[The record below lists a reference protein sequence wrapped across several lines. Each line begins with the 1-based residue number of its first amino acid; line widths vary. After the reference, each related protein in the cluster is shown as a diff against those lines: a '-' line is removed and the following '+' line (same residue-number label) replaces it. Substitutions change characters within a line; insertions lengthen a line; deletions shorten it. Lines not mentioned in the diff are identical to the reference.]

1 MTDTALDR
9 PVGGDGRGADEGG
22 IAVVNPATGEE
33 IGRAPRA
40 TRADLDA
47 AVAAARAAFPAWR
60 ATPIGERQRIVAAF
74 GAKVME
80 HADELAR
87 LLTTEQGKPLRDATS
102 EIMGAAYWMT
112 SFAARDLPVT
122 VLEESAERR
131 TEQRRVPIGV
141 VGAIA
146 PWNFPVFLAL
156 WKVAPALLAGNTML
170 LKPSPFTPLT
180 TLRIAELVEGIV
192 PAGGFTVITGGDE
205 LGPWITAHPGID
217 KISFTGST
225 ATGRKVMQSASA
237 TLKRVTLELGG
248 NDPAIVLPDADL
260 DSVVP
265 DLFWAAFRNSG
276 QICLA
281 TKRLYV
287 HADIY
292 DRFRDALV
300 AYAATVRVGNG
311 LEEASQL
318 GPVQNAQQYR
328 RVLSL
333 IDDCR
338 RRGLTFAAGG
348 EGVDA
353 DARGLFVPITI
364 IDNPPDDARVVT
376 EEAFGP
382 VLPLLRF
389 TDTEG
394 VIARAN
400 DSPYGLTGSVW
411 GRDTDAARAVAERL
425 DAGIV
430 WVNESQALTPDMPFG
445 GHKQSGIGVESGLD
459 GLLEYTASQV
469 VSVRYA
475 PGSAI
480 EVAPVG

>member
-1 MTDTALDR
+1 MSTARAHAAPDR
-9 PVGGDGRGADEGG
+9 LSDDAPVF
-22 IAVVNPATGEE
+22 NPATGAEV
-33 IGRAPRA
+33 GRMPLAS
-40 TRADLDA
+40 RADLDR
-47 AVAAARAAFPAWR
+47 AVLAARAAYPGWR
-60 ATPIGERQRIVAAF
+60 ATPYARRQELVAAF
-74 GAKVME
+74 GARVAE
-80 HADELAR
+80 HADDLAR
-87 LLTTEQGKPLRDATS
+87 LLTAEQGKPLADAMS
-102 EIMGAAYWMT
+102 EVAGAAYWMGA
-112 SFAARDLPVT
+112 FAARELPVT
-122 VLEESAERR
+122 VLSETEERR
-131 TEQRRVPIGV
+131 VEQRRLPLGV
-141 VGAIA
+141 VAAIA

-156 WKVAPALLAGNTML
+156 WKVAPALLAGNTLL

-180 TLRIAELVEGIV
+180 TLRIAELVEGLLPPGV
-192 PAGGFTVITGGDE
+192 CTVITGGDE

-225 ATGRKVMQSASA
+225 ATGRKVMESASA

-248 NDPAIVLPDADL
+248 NDAAIVLPDADL
-260 DSVVP
+260 DTVVP
-265 DLFWAAFRNSG
+265 DLFWGAFRNSG

-287 HADIY
+287 HDAIY

-300 AYAATVRVGNG
+300 AYAATVEVGDG
-311 LEEASQL
+311 AQDGVQL
-318 GPVQNAQQYR
+318 GPVQNEPQYR

-348 EGVDA
+348 SDEAPSG
-353 DARGLFVPITI
+353 RGLFVPITI

-389 TDTEG
+389 SDVDEA
-394 VIARAN
+394 VSRAN
-400 DSPYGLTGSVW
+400 DSPFGLTGSVW
-411 GRDTDAARAVAERL
+411 SRDAQAARAVAERL
-425 DAGIV
+425 EAGIV
-430 WVNESQALTPDMPFG
+430 WVNETQALTPDMPFG
-445 GHKQSGIGVESGLD
+445 GRKQSGFGVENGLD

-469 VSVRYA
+469 VSVRKA
-475 PGSAI
+475 PGAPV

>member
-1 MTDTALDR
+1 M
-9 PVGGDGRGADEGG
+9 PC
-22 IAVVNPATGEE
+22 
-33 IGRAPRA
+33 A
-40 TRADLDA
+40 TRGDLDA

-60 ATPIGERQRIVAAF
+60 ATSIAERQAVVAAF
-74 GAKVME
+74 GAKVAE

-87 LLTTEQGKPLRDATS
+87 LLTAEQGKPLRDAT
-102 EIMGAAYWMT
+102 EEVMGAAYWMNA
-112 SFAARDLPVT
+112 FAARELPVT
-122 VLEESAERR
+122 VLAETDERR
-131 TEQRRVPIGV
+131 VEQRRVPLGI

-146 PWNFPVFLAL
+146 PWNFPVFLGL

-180 TLRIAELVEGIV
+180 TVRIAELVREIV
-192 PAGGFTVITGGDE
+192 PAGVFTVITGGDE
-205 LGPWITAHPGID
+205 LGPWITAHPDIN

-225 ATGRKVMQSASA
+225 ATGRKVMESASP
-237 TLKRVTLELGG
+237 TLKRLTLELGG
-248 NDPAIVLPDADL
+248 NDAAIVLPDADI
-260 DSVVP
+260 DVVVP

-300 AYAATVRVGNG
+300 TYAATVQVGDG
-311 LEEASQL
+311 SVQGVQL
-318 GPVQNAQQYR
+318 GPIQNEPQYR

-338 RRGLTFAAGG
+338 QRGLTFAAGA
-348 EGVDA
+348 EDVDHNQ
-353 DARGLFVPITI
+353 RGLFIPITI

-389 TDTEG
+389 TDTDE

-411 GRDTDAARAVAERL
+411 GRDINAARAVAERL
-425 DAGIV
+425 EVGIV
-430 WVNESQALTPDMPFG
+430 WVNEAQALTPDMPFG
-445 GHKQSGIGVESGLD
+445 GHKQSGIGVENGID

-469 VSVRYA
+469 VSVRRA
-475 PGSAI
+475 PGTAI
-480 EVAPVG
+480 ETAPVG